1 MYCPYKKIH
10 TIDLRLEENSLM
22 ISNGLAMLFNTT
34 KQEVIMIPGC
44 PQLTILHMSL
54 GTVFITFDKRAD
66 GLPDILSRD
75 ICSEQDLLPTLKYL
89 EHQNA
94 QSLRDLHEK
103 VDRGGCSTWLRV
115 QNDQEYLHPVQS
127 GGWSIRS

>member
-44 PQLTILHMSL
+44 
-54 GTVFITFDKRAD
+54 
-66 GLPDILSRD
+66 LS
-75 ICSEQDLLPTLKYL
+75 
-89 EHQNA
+89 
-94 QSLRDLHEK
+94 
-103 VDRGGCSTWLRV
+103 
-115 QNDQEYLHPVQS
+115 
-127 GGWSIRS
+127 

>member
-75 ICSEQDLLPTLKYL
+75 ICS
-89 EHQNA
+89 
-94 QSLRDLHEK
+94 
-103 VDRGGCSTWLRV
+103 G
-115 QNDQEYLHPVQS
+115 
-127 GGWSIRS
+127 